1 MEWQKTKS
9 RHRKTVRPTD
19 WRIKFIYIYI
29 YTVRERKRGTFMIFT
44 TFLERKISLRYNS
57 ETRNYDIILKQ
68 EDSNLQNVSNKYLFV

>member
-1 MEWQKTKS
+1 
-9 RHRKTVRPTD
+9 
-19 WRIKFIYIYI
+19 
-29 YTVRERKRGTFMIFT
+29 MIFT

>member
-19 WRIKFIYIYI
+19 WHIKFIYIYS
-29 YTVRERKRGTFMIFT
+29 ERKKERYIYDFYNIFWK
-44 TFLERKISLRYNS
+44 EISLRYNS